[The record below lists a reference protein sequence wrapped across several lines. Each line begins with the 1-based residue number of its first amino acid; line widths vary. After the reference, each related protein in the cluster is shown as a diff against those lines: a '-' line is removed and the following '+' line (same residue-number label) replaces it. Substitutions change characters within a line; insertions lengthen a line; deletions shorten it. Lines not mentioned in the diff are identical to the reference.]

1 MPVRVNTPRMQM
13 PPGIKK
19 TGDEPEVA
27 PCRRSRLI
35 EAIARHACE
44 SGDAA
49 AVAEIGDEGEVERA
63 CTYAQLASLVAVRS
77 RALAGVAGIGDVVM
91 AAMPSG
97 IDYVAW
103 FCAAIASGVRILPL
117 HHHVAGTE
125 ALGVARRAGARIAI
139 VAPECPAAGDL
150 RKMESSALISGPGAM
165 QPPPLR
171 LELKVLRG
179 HAGEVVLGSSGT
191 TGLPKLALRDSAALD
206 ALAANVIAGMSLTK
220 HDCVLAAVPLC
231 HSYGVDML
239 LSTLTAG
246 SALHVL
252 RKFDPNAV
260 ARQMLVAATALPGVP
275 FIFEALAR
283 VPRLGASRVRLAL
296 SAGSPLPDRVRREFR
311 SAWGMEV
318 GQLYGSTELGT
329 VSMDLPG
336 SRGFDPASIGRPLPG
351 VSTRLVDP
359 DDPSRLLAPAPGLEG
374 HLAVSAPSMLTAY
387 LDGEL
392 QTIEGHLLTG
402 DLARIDA
409 DGRVCITG
417 RLKLL
422 IDVGA
427 FKVNPLEV
435 EAELAKHP
443 DVAECVVVPLVMS
456 DTINRLR
463 AVYVPRDPSRP
474 DSSEALRR
482 FLRERLSPNKVPRV
496 IERASS
502 LPRGPTGKTLR
513 DRV

>member
-1 MPVRVNTPRMQM
+1 M
-13 PPGIKK
+13 K
-19 TGDEPEVA
+19 TTGTGPA
-27 PCRRSRLI
+27 NAAHGRSLLI
-35 EAIARHACE
+35 EAIARHADE
-44 SGDAA
+44 RGDAV
-49 AVAEIGDEGEVERA
+49 AVAEVGGAGEIVRA
-63 CTYAQLASLVAVRS
+63 CTYAQLSSLVAVRS
-77 RALAGVAGIGDVVM
+77 RALAGVAGVGDAIVTVL
-91 AAMPSG
+91 PSG
-97 IDYVAW
+97 LDYISW
-103 FCAAIASGVRILPL
+103 FLSAIAAGVRILPL
-117 HHHVAGTE
+117 HHHVAGAE
-125 ALGVARRAGARIAI
+125 ALGVARRVGARIAI
-139 VAPECPAAGDL
+139 IAPECPAAGDL
-150 RKMESSALISGPGAM
+150 RTMESSALIAGPGAM
-165 QPPPLR
+165 QPPPPRHELR
-171 LELKVLRG
+171 SLRD

-206 ALAANVIAGMSLTK
+206 ADAANVIAGMSLTK
-220 HDCVLAAVPLC
+220 QDCVLAVVSLS
-231 HSYGVDML
+231 HSYGVDIVL
-239 LSTLTAG
+239 ATLTAG
-246 SALHVL
+246 AALHMVG
-252 RKFDPNAV
+252 KFDPNAV
-260 ARQMLVAATALPGVP
+260 ARQMLGAATVLPGVP

-311 SAWGMEV
+311 SAWGMDI

-329 VSMDLPG
+329 VSMELPG
-336 SRGFDPASIGRPLPG
+336 SPGFDPASIGRPLPG

-392 QTIEGHLLTG
+392 QTIDGHLLTG
-402 DLARIDA
+402 DLARIDV
-409 DGRVCITG
+409 DGRVFITG

-435 EAELAKHP
+435 EAELAKHA

-463 AVYVPRDPSRP
+463 AVYVPSDPSRP

-482 FLRERLSPNKVPRV
+482 FMRERLSPNKVPRV
-496 IERASS
+496 VERASS
-502 LPRGPTGKTLR
+502 LPKSPTGKILR